1 MRKCQIA
8 ISPRAAEDMAE
19 SGSNPSSIVQKVC
32 IGEQKRPVTYTVD
45 GTIKER
51 KALLAAAKQ
60 VYADVTSLEV
70 ESDIVVQVKNEQWEG
85 EFVDLGDEEIPDRGV
100 LRVAVEVNL

>member
-1 MRKCQIA
+1 M
-8 ISPRAAEDMAE
+8 
-19 SGSNPSSIVQKVC
+19 
-32 IGEQKRPVTYTVD
+32 
-45 GTIKER
+45 
-51 KALLAAAKQ
+51 LAAAKQ

-85 EFVDLGDEEIPDRGV
+85 EFVDLGDEEEIPDRGV